1 MIDTAAQGGLSQYE
15 GGPAEEFTDLQVDT
29 YARTL
34 TPNII
39 RTELPYWRRAI
50 SSVIEALAAA
60 GVEVSIPEAPPQR
73 FRAEMQE
80 RLSCVWEH
88 IPTVGGDDRIESRA
102 EFRGDSH
109 QRRAL
114 EHADTLNREHA
125 DPVEQWTPDEDTSR
139 TARQERWVRHWRDLA
154 LPRCRR
160 RDDERDQQ
168 VVTARVTVLLAD
180 EVLRLRDLVEHAMRD
195 RYPDA
200 VRVHLD
206 DNIELDTL
214 APDEETFAFPPYGW
228 VVARRDGS

>member
-1 MIDTAAQGGLSQYE
+1 MIDTASQGGLSQYE
-15 GGPAEEFTDLQVDT
+15 GGPAEQLTDLQVDT

-50 SSVIEALAAA
+50 SSVIEALTAA
-60 GVEVSIPEAPPQR
+60 GVDVSIPEAPPQR
-73 FRAEMQE
+73 FRAEMQD

-88 IPTVGGDDRIESRA
+88 IPGDHGDDRMEIRA
-102 EFRGDSH
+102 EFRVTGH

-114 EHADTLNREHA
+114 EHAETLNQEHA
-125 DPVEQWTPDEDTSR
+125 SPVEQWTPDEDTAR

-154 LPRCRR
+154 LPRCQR
-160 RDDERDQQ
+160 RDGERDQQ

-180 EVLRLRDLVEHAMRD
+180 EVLRLRDLVEHAMRE
-195 RYPDA
+195 RHPDA

-206 DNIELDTL
+206 DRIELDTL
-214 APDEETFAFPPYGW
+214 TPDEETAACEPFGW
-228 VVARRDGS
+228 VVCKRADG